1 MQNNKQN
8 TSTKIVGVEIPQIL
22 DNIRVAY
29 EYEMG
34 EYITPE
40 SRKRHKVELRAALV
54 NAARPYATCRQ
65 LATMVS
71 KSDHSSSIHS
81 ARLHEVYYNSSPQYR
96 FNYGKAL
103 EVVEKFA
110 RRHQLLPRTNG
121 QHGGAVTIE
130 SEIDTIN
137 LTILSLQKRRD
148 ALMENLSEKRRKAI
162 LATELPH

>member
-1 MQNNKQN
+1 MQNNKQHTN
-8 TSTKIVGVEIPQIL
+8 TRIMGLEIPQIL
-22 DNIRVAY
+22 ENIRVAY

-40 SRKRHKVELRAALV
+40 SRKRHKVEMRAALV

-65 LATMVS
+65 LATMIN
-71 KSDHSSSIHS
+71 KSDHSSSIHCGNQ
-81 ARLHEVYYNSSPQYR
+81 HEMYYNSSPQYR

-103 EVVEKFA
+103 EVVETFA

-121 QHGGAVTIE
+121 QIGGAVTME
-130 SEIDTIN
+130 SEINTIN

-148 ALMENLSEKRRKAI
+148 ALIENLSEKRRKAI
-162 LATELPH
+162 LAPELPH